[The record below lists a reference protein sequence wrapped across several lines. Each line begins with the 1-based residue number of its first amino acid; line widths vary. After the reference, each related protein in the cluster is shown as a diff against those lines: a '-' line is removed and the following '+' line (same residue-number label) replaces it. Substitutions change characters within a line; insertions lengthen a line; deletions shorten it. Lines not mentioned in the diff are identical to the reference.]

1 MHAVFFRIFLAAS
14 LLAAG
19 TAAAAPGNE
28 DDGLAAPER
37 IEQAAQL
44 LASVQQALDD
54 ADARETL
61 ATLSERAQRAQHQAD
76 AAALE
81 LQPELDQFDARLAQ
95 LGPAADTG
103 EDAGII
109 QLRQRLERERGQL
122 DAQIKRGKLLAED
135 ARQLAESIE
144 KRRARQFSRQLGQ
157 KVGSPLSPS
166 LWRQFATHLPD
177 DLARLRSL
185 YRQARTGLA
194 GAVQRHGWGV
204 PLAGLAGALLLVLPL
219 RLWLRGLGRGY
230 AASPRAPAG
239 RLRRTGLAVWLLLVG
254 TLSPGM
260 AAVVLVGCLH
270 AAGAIPPRLE
280 AVAGVFTFAS
290 FVAAFIAAV
299 ASSQLLPRRPSWRL
313 LDIDDAAAAR
323 LQQFARG
330 AALLTWASLLLRDI
344 NRAAR
349 TSEVAT
355 LLLDGVIALTCVALI
370 SGVLATLAGLH
381 RRRALAAARLEREE
395 AAPGKPARR
404 APRSGWLVVV
414 RLGGYLTV
422 LAALVASLLGY
433 LNFALFITQQMLW
446 VTVVVLAT
454 TLLLKFA
461 DDLAL
466 WLLAPHSTFGRLLR
480 LSTGMS
486 AARLAQGGVLLSAA
500 SRVLLVLAGITALVA
515 PFGNVGALYGGLQT
529 LLSGVMIGGH
539 LLRPSAVFWALVVL
553 LLGLALMRVV
563 QRWLVDTWLPSTG
576 LDAGA
581 RNSISTVTYY
591 LGIVLAVLWSL
602 ATLGIGLEKLALL
615 ASALSVGIGFGLQA
629 ITQNF
634 VSGLILLA
642 ERPVKIG
649 DWVKIGDLEGDIRR
663 ISVRSTQIQ
672 VGDRSTLIVP
682 NSELI
687 TKTIRNM
694 TTANALGRIQLQF
707 SVPLGTDVAM
717 LRGLLMDI
725 YAANPTVLEQ
735 PAPSV
740 FIDSIG
746 GGLVAIN
753 SFAYVPTSR
762 HVYATRS
769 ELLFELLQQMTAH
782 DIALVTPTEIRVLH
796 DPQET

>member
-1 MHAVFFRIFLAAS
+1 MA
-14 LLAAG
+14 
-19 TAAAAPGNE
+19 TPGSNG
-28 DDGLAAPER
+28 DGVAAPER

-44 LASVQQALDD
+44 FASVQQALDD
-54 ADARETL
+54 ADAQETL
-61 ATLSERAQRAQHQAD
+61 KTLSERAQRAQQLAD
-76 AAALE
+76 AAVLA

-95 LGPAADTG
+95 LGPAEEAG
-103 EDAGII
+103 EDAAII
-109 QLRQRLERERGQL
+109 QLRQRLERERGRI
-122 DAQIKRGKLLAED
+122 DAEIKRGKLLAED
-135 ARQLAESIE
+135 ARQLGESIE
-144 KRRARQFSRQLGQ
+144 KRRARQFGQQLGR
-157 KVGSPLSPS
+157 KVASPLSPA
-166 LWRQFATHLPD
+166 LWQQFATHLPD

-185 YRQARTGLA
+185 YRQARAGLL
-194 GAVQRHGWGV
+194 GAVERHGWGI
-204 PLAGLAGALLLVLPL
+204 PLAGLGVALLLVLPL
-219 RLWLRGLGRGY
+219 RLWLRRLGRRY
-230 AASPRAPAG
+230 AASPHAPAG

-254 TLSPGM
+254 TLLPGV
-260 AAVVLVGCLH
+260 AAMVLVGGLH
-270 AAGAIPPRLE
+270 AVDAIPPRLE
-280 AVAGVFTFAS
+280 AVAGVFILAS

-313 LDIDDAAAAR
+313 LDIDDPAAAR
-323 LQQFARG
+323 LQQFAWG
-330 AALLTWASLLLRDI
+330 AALLTWVSLLLRDI

-349 TSEVAT
+349 TSDVVT
-355 LLLDGVIALTCVALI
+355 VMLDGLIALTWVALI
-370 SGVLATLAGLH
+370 MGVLTTLAGLH
-381 RRRALAAARLEREE
+381 RRRAVAAARIERQEG
-395 AAPGKPARR
+395 ASGKPPGR
-404 APRSGWLVVV
+404 APRSGWLVLA

-433 LNFALFITQQMLW
+433 LNLALFIAQQMLW
-446 VTVVVLAT
+446 VTAVVLAT

-480 LSTGMS
+480 LSTGMP
-486 AARLAQGGVLLSAA
+486 AARLEQGGVLLSAA
-500 SRVLLVLAGITALVA
+500 LRVLLVLAGISALVA
-515 PFGNVGALYGGLQT
+515 PFGNASALYGGMET
-529 LLSGVMIGGH
+529 LLSGVTVGGH
-539 LLRPSAVFWALVVL
+539 LLRPSTVFWALVVL
-553 LLGLALMRVV
+553 LLGLAVMRVV
-563 QRWLVDTWLPSTG
+563 QRWLVDTWLPKTG

-581 RNSISTVTYY
+581 RNSISTVAYY

-602 ATLGIGLEKLALL
+602 ATLGIGFEKLALL

-663 ISVRSTQIQ
+663 ISVRSTEIQ

-694 TTANALGRIQLQF
+694 TAADALGRIQLQF

-717 LRGLLMDI
+717 LRGLLLDI

-740 FIDSIG
+740 FIDSIS

-762 HVYATRS
+762 NVYGTRS
-769 ELLFELLQQMTAH
+769 ELLFELLQQVAAH
-782 DIALVTPTEIRVLH
+782 DIRMVTPTEIRVLQ
-796 DPQET
+796 DPQDA

>member
-1 MHAVFFRIFLAAS
+1 M
-14 LLAAG
+14 
-19 TAAAAPGNE
+19 AAPGG
-28 DDGLAAPER
+28 DGDGAAAPER

-44 LASVQQALDD
+44 FASVQQALAD

-61 ATLSERAQRAQHQAD
+61 KTLSERAQRAQQLAD
-76 AAALE
+76 TAVLA
-81 LQPELDQFDARLAQ
+81 LQPELAQFDARLAQ
-95 LGPAADTG
+95 LGPAAETG
-103 EDAGII
+103 EDAAII
-109 QLRQRLERERGQL
+109 QLRQRLERERGQV
-122 DAQIKRGKLLAED
+122 DAEIKRGKLLAED
-135 ARQLAESIE
+135 ARQLGESIE
-144 KRRARQFSRQLGQ
+144 KRRARQFSQQLGR
-157 KVGSPLSPS
+157 KVASPLSPA

-185 YRQARTGLA
+185 YRQARAGLL
-194 GAVQRHGWGV
+194 GAVERHGWGV
-204 PLAGLAGALLLVLPL
+204 PLAGLVVALLLVLPL
-219 RLWLRGLGRGY
+219 RLWLRRLGRRY
-230 AASPRAPAG
+230 AASPHAPAG

-254 TLSPGM
+254 TLMPGI
-260 AAVVLVGCLH
+260 AAMVLVGCLH
-270 AAGAIPPRLE
+270 AVDAIPPRLE
-280 AVAGVFTFAS
+280 AVAGVFILAS

-313 LDIDDAAAAR
+313 LDIDDPAAAR
-323 LQQFARG
+323 LQQFAWG
-330 AALLTWASLLLRDI
+330 AALLTWTSLLLRDI

-349 TSEVAT
+349 TSEVVT
-355 LLLDGVIALTCVALI
+355 VMLDGLIALTCIALI
-370 SGVLATLAGLH
+370 MGVLTTLAGLH
-381 RRRALAAARLEREE
+381 RRRAVAAARIERQDG
-395 AAPGKPARR
+395 ASGKPTGR
-404 APRSGWLVVV
+404 APRSGWLVLA
-414 RLGGYLTV
+414 RLGGTLTV

-433 LNFALFITQQMLW
+433 LNFAMFIAQQMLW

-454 TLLLKFA
+454 TLMLKFA

-480 LSTGMS
+480 LSTGMP
-486 AARLAQGGVLLSAA
+486 AARLEQGGVLLSAA
-500 SRVLLVLAGITALVA
+500 LRVLLVLAGLTALVA
-515 PFGNVGALYGGLQT
+515 PFGNASALYGGMET
-529 LLSGVMIGGH
+529 LLSGVTVGGY
-539 LLRPSAVFWALVVL
+539 LLRPSTVFWALVVL
-553 LLGLALMRVV
+553 LLGLAVMRVV
-563 QRWLVDTWLPSTG
+563 QRWLVDTWLPKTG

-581 RNSISTVTYY
+581 RNSISTVAYY

-602 ATLGIGLEKLALL
+602 ATLGIGFEKLALL

-663 ISVRSTQIQ
+663 ISVRSTEIQ

-694 TTANALGRIQLQF
+694 TTADALGRIQLQF

-717 LRGLLMDI
+717 LRGLLLDI

-740 FIDSIG
+740 FIDSIS

-762 HVYATRS
+762 NVYGTRS
-769 ELLFELLQQMTAH
+769 ELLFELLQQVAAH
-782 DIALVTPTEIRVLH
+782 DIRLVTPTEIRVLH
-796 DPQET
+796 DPQDA

>member
-1 MHAVFFRIFLAAS
+1 M
-14 LLAAG
+14 
-19 TAAAAPGNE
+19 AAPGS
-28 DDGLAAPER
+28 DGVAAPER

-44 LASVQQALDD
+44 FASVQQALDD
-54 ADARETL
+54 ADAQETL
-61 ATLSERAQRAQHQAD
+61 KTLSERAQRAQQLAD
-76 AAALE
+76 AAVLA

-95 LGPAADTG
+95 LGPAEEAG
-103 EDAGII
+103 EDAAII
-109 QLRQRLERERGQL
+109 QLRQRLERERGRI
-122 DAQIKRGKLLAED
+122 DAEIKRGKLLAED
-135 ARQLAESIE
+135 ARQLGESIE
-144 KRRARQFSRQLGQ
+144 KRRARQFGQQLGQ
-157 KVGSPLSPS
+157 KVASPLSPA
-166 LWRQFATHLPD
+166 LWRQFAAHLPD

-185 YRQARTGLA
+185 YRQARAGLLGSVA
-194 GAVQRHGWGV
+194 RHGWGI
-204 PLAGLAGALLLVLPL
+204 PLAGLGVALLLVLPL
-219 RLWLRGLGRGY
+219 RLWLRRLGRLY
-230 AASPRAPAG
+230 AASPHAPAG

-254 TLSPGM
+254 TLLPGV
-260 AAVVLVGCLH
+260 AAMVLVGGLH
-270 AAGAIPPRLE
+270 AVDAIPPRLE
-280 AVAGVFTFAS
+280 AVAGVFILAS

-313 LDIDDAAAAR
+313 LDIDDPAAAR
-323 LQQFARG
+323 LQQFAWG

-349 TSEVAT
+349 TSDVVT
-355 LLLDGVIALTCVALI
+355 VMLDGLIALAWVALI
-370 SGVLATLAGLH
+370 MGVLTTLAGLH
-381 RRRALAAARLEREE
+381 RRRAVAAARIERQEG
-395 AAPGKPARR
+395 ASGKPPGR
-404 APRSGWLVVV
+404 APRSGWLVLA

-433 LNFALFITQQMLW
+433 LNLALFIAQQMLW
-446 VTVVVLAT
+446 VTAVVLAT

-480 LSTGMS
+480 LSTGMP
-486 AARLAQGGVLLSAA
+486 AARLEQGGVLLSAA
-500 SRVLLVLAGITALVA
+500 LRVLLVLAGISALVA
-515 PFGNVGALYGGLQT
+515 PFGNASALYGGMET
-529 LLSGVMIGGH
+529 LLSGVKVGGH
-539 LLRPSAVFWALVVL
+539 LLRPSTVFWALVVL
-553 LLGLALMRVV
+553 LLGLAVVRVV
-563 QRWLVDTWLPSTG
+563 QRWLMDTWLPKTG

-581 RNSISTVTYY
+581 RNSISTVAYY

-602 ATLGIGLEKLALL
+602 ATLGIGFEKLALL

-663 ISVRSTQIQ
+663 ISVRSTEIQ

-694 TTANALGRIQLQF
+694 TAADALGRIQLQF

-717 LRGLLMDI
+717 LRGLLLDI

-740 FIDSIG
+740 FIDSIS

-762 HVYATRS
+762 NVYGTRS
-769 ELLFELLQQMTAH
+769 ELLFELLQQVAAH
-782 DIALVTPTEIRVLH
+782 DIQMVTPTEIRVLQ
-796 DPQET
+796 DPQDA

>member
-1 MHAVFFRIFLAAS
+1 M
-14 LLAAG
+14 
-19 TAAAAPGNE
+19 AAPGS
-28 DDGLAAPER
+28 DGDGVAAPER

-44 LASVQQALDD
+44 FASVQQALDD
-54 ADARETL
+54 ADAQETL
-61 ATLSERAQRAQHQAD
+61 KTLSERAQRAQQLAD
-76 AAALE
+76 AAVLA

-95 LGPAADTG
+95 LGPAEEAG
-103 EDAGII
+103 EDAAII
-109 QLRQRLERERGQL
+109 QLRQRLERERGRI
-122 DAQIKRGKLLAED
+122 DEEIKRGKLLAED
-135 ARQLAESIE
+135 ARQLGESIE
-144 KRRARQFSRQLGQ
+144 KRRARQFGQQLGR
-157 KVGSPLSPS
+157 KVASPLSPA
-166 LWRQFATHLPD
+166 LWQQFATHLPD

-185 YRQARTGLA
+185 YRQARTGLL
-194 GAVQRHGWGV
+194 GAVERHGWGI
-204 PLAGLAGALLLVLPL
+204 PLAGLAVALLLVLPL
-219 RLWLRGLGRGY
+219 RLWLRRLGRRY
-230 AASPRAPAG
+230 AASPHAPAG

-254 TLSPGM
+254 TLLPGV
-260 AAVVLVGCLH
+260 AAMVLVGGLH
-270 AAGAIPPRLE
+270 AVDAIPPRLE
-280 AVAGVFTFAS
+280 AVAGVFILAS

-313 LDIDDAAAAR
+313 LDIDDPAAAR
-323 LQQFARG
+323 LQQFAWG

-349 TSEVAT
+349 TSDVVT
-355 LLLDGVIALTCVALI
+355 VMLDGLIALTWVALI
-370 SGVLATLAGLH
+370 MGVLTTLAGLH
-381 RRRALAAARLEREE
+381 RRRAVAAARIERQEG
-395 AAPGKPARR
+395 ASGKPPGR
-404 APRSGWLVVV
+404 APRSGWLVLA

-433 LNFALFITQQMLW
+433 LNLALFIAQQMLW
-446 VTVVVLAT
+446 VTAVVLAT

-480 LSTGMS
+480 LSTGMP
-486 AARLAQGGVLLSAA
+486 AARLEQGGVLLSAA
-500 SRVLLVLAGITALVA
+500 LRVLLVLAGISALVA
-515 PFGNVGALYGGLQT
+515 PFGNASALYGGMET
-529 LLSGVMIGGH
+529 LLSGVTVGGH
-539 LLRPSAVFWALVVL
+539 LLRPSTVFWALVVL
-553 LLGLALMRVV
+553 LLGLAVMRVV
-563 QRWLVDTWLPSTG
+563 QRWLVDTWLPKTG

-581 RNSISTVTYY
+581 RNSISTVAYY

-602 ATLGIGLEKLALL
+602 ATLGIGFEKLALL

-663 ISVRSTQIQ
+663 ISVRSTEIQ

-694 TTANALGRIQLQF
+694 TAADALGRIQLQF

-717 LRGLLMDI
+717 LRGLLLDI

-740 FIDSIG
+740 FIDSIS

-762 HVYATRS
+762 NVYGTRS
-769 ELLFELLQQMTAH
+769 ELLFELLQQVAAH
-782 DIALVTPTEIRVLH
+782 DIQMVTPTEIRVLQ
-796 DPQET
+796 DPQDA

>member
-1 MHAVFFRIFLAAS
+1 MA
-14 LLAAG
+14 
-19 TAAAAPGNE
+19 TPGSNG
-28 DDGLAAPER
+28 DGVAAPER

-44 LASVQQALDD
+44 FASVQQALDD
-54 ADARETL
+54 ADAQETL
-61 ATLSERAQRAQHQAD
+61 KTLSERAQRAQQLAD
-76 AAALE
+76 AAVLA

-95 LGPAADTG
+95 LGPAEEAG
-103 EDAGII
+103 EDAAII
-109 QLRQRLERERGQL
+109 QLRQRLERERGRI
-122 DAQIKRGKLLAED
+122 DAEIKRGKLLAED
-135 ARQLAESIE
+135 ARQLGESIE
-144 KRRARQFSRQLGQ
+144 KRRARQFGQQLGR
-157 KVGSPLSPS
+157 KVASPLSPA
-166 LWRQFATHLPD
+166 LWQQFATHLPD

-185 YRQARTGLA
+185 YRQARTGLL
-194 GAVQRHGWGV
+194 GAVERHGWGI
-204 PLAGLAGALLLVLPL
+204 PLAGLAVALLLVLPL
-219 RLWLRGLGRGY
+219 RLWLRRLGRRY
-230 AASPRAPAG
+230 AASPHAPAG

-254 TLSPGM
+254 TLLPGV
-260 AAVVLVGCLH
+260 AAMVLVGGLH
-270 AAGAIPPRLE
+270 AVDAIPPRLE
-280 AVAGVFTFAS
+280 AVAGVFILAS

-313 LDIDDAAAAR
+313 LDIDDPAAAR
-323 LQQFARG
+323 LQQFAWG

-349 TSEVAT
+349 TSDVVT
-355 LLLDGVIALTCVALI
+355 VMLDGLIALTWVALI
-370 SGVLATLAGLH
+370 MGVLTTLAGLH
-381 RRRALAAARLEREE
+381 RRRAVAAARIERQEG
-395 AAPGKPARR
+395 ASGKPPGR
-404 APRSGWLVVV
+404 APRSGWLVLA

-433 LNFALFITQQMLW
+433 LNLALFIAQQMLW
-446 VTVVVLAT
+446 VTAVVLAT

-480 LSTGMS
+480 LSTGMP
-486 AARLAQGGVLLSAA
+486 AARLEQGGVLLSAA
-500 SRVLLVLAGITALVA
+500 LRVLLVLAGISALVA
-515 PFGNVGALYGGLQT
+515 PFGNASALYGGMET
-529 LLSGVMIGGH
+529 LLSGVTVGGH
-539 LLRPSAVFWALVVL
+539 LLRPSTVFWALVVL
-553 LLGLALMRVV
+553 LLGLAVMRVV
-563 QRWLVDTWLPSTG
+563 QRWLVDTWLPKTG

-581 RNSISTVTYY
+581 RNSISTVAYY

-602 ATLGIGLEKLALL
+602 ATLGIGFEKLALL

-663 ISVRSTQIQ
+663 ISVRSTEIQ

-694 TTANALGRIQLQF
+694 TTADALGRIQLQF

-717 LRGLLMDI
+717 LRGLLLDI

-740 FIDSIG
+740 FIDSIS

-762 HVYATRS
+762 NVYGTRS
-769 ELLFELLQQMTAH
+769 ELLFELLQQVAAH
-782 DIALVTPTEIRVLH
+782 DIRLVTPTEIRVLH
-796 DPQET
+796 DPQDA